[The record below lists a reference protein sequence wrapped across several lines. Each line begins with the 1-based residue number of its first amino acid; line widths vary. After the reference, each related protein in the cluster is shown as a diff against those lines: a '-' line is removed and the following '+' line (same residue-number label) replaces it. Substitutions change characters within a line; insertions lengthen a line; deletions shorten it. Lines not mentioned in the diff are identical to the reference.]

1 MEFEYGD
8 ITKRCIRSATVISP
22 IARQSR
28 QPAGLGRSPM
38 ENRTILFAYLAC
50 WCVYLIAGYV
60 WGHCRRLHLGA
71 VTVSHLVPSAVAII
85 MIYVFLIGRGA
96 TVAQFVAGS
105 ESGMNMWSLWFGLW
119 PILLIATA
127 ASGFINLVLTIVACV
142 KKSQRK
148 WIPATFAALLMS
160 VFAFFTVGANFPDA

>member
-1 MEFEYGD
+1 
-8 ITKRCIRSATVISP
+8 
-22 IARQSR
+22 
-28 QPAGLGRSPM
+28 M
-38 ENRTILFAYLAC
+38 ENKTIFFTYLAS
-50 WCVYLIAGYV
+50 WCVYLIAAYV
-60 WGHCRRLHLGA
+60 WGHRRRLNLG
-71 VTVSHLVPSAVAII
+71 VVSVSHLVPSAVAII

-105 ESGMNMWSLWFGLW
+105 ETGMDMWSLWFHLW

-127 ASGFINLVLTIVACV
+127 ASGFVNLVLTIVACV

-148 WIPATFAALLMS
+148 WIPVTFVALLMS